1 MLYEDM
7 IIEAYEAELVKT
19 PDKGRIG
26 RFKVRVISSPDGEM
40 KPEEAVP
47 VEYDDKQLQAD
58 LARLEGRKLDRE
70 GLIGLG
76 RALAL
81 LLLPPRKE
89 GQLTGVRELF
99 GASQKRVGLD
109 GRLRLRLRLPPL
121 LAALPWEFMY
131 ADRSGME
138 EGMNGF
144 LALDPRVSIVRHE
157 ALPAPP
163 QPVLMSGDI
172 KVVVALASAEGLPPL
187 DLKKEKEDLGKALYG
202 QEGIKP
208 IFLEE
213 ATLDELQSAVPGAGV
228 FHFAG
233 HGDFTRQMNQ
243 TPGTYTGIGSLA
255 LEDQRVGAE
264 KIGMNL
270 RGNGVRLAVLGGC
283 ETGRREGVSVWGGIA
298 PALVRAEVPAVVA
311 NQFSILDK
319 CAIAFSRQFYRAL
332 AGGLPVERA
341 VSAGRIAA
349 YNEDPEGRDWGVPV
363 LYLRAADSRLFAGA
377 GDQEVREQARSAAEA
392 QVNVRAKEVA
402 AGGEVVGAE
411 VLRMLSGK
419 LSVNVTISGKV
430 YGKVVGFAAKQF
442 GGGAAEVDVEVES
455 VEKGATVV
463 GTRLDEL

>member
-19 PDKGRIG
+19 QDKGRVG

-40 KPEEAVP
+40 KPEEALP

-76 RALAL
+76 RVLAL
-81 LLLPPRKE
+81 LLLPPKKE
-89 GQLTGVRELF
+89 GQLAGVRELF
-99 GASQKRVGLD
+99 GDSLKRVGLD
-109 GRLRLRLRLPPL
+109 RGLRLRLRLPPL
-121 LAALPWEFMY
+121 LAALPWEYMY
-131 ADRSGME
+131 VDRAGIG

-144 LALDPRVSIVRHE
+144 LALDPRLSLVRHE
-157 ALPAPP
+157 PLPVPP
-163 QPVLMSGDI
+163 QPALISGDI
-172 KVVVALASAEGLPPL
+172 KVVVALASPEGLPPL
-187 DLKKEKEDLGKALYG
+187 DVKQEKEDLGKALSG

-208 IFLEE
+208 VFLEE
-213 ATLDELQSAVPGAGV
+213 ATLDEVQSAIPGAGV

-233 HGDFTRQMNQ
+233 HGDFTREMNQ
-243 TPGTYTGIGSLA
+243 TPGTYTGVGSLA
-255 LEDQRVGAE
+255 LEDQRVDAE
-264 KIGMNL
+264 KMGINL

-298 PALVRAEVPAVVA
+298 PALVKAEVPAVVA
-311 NQFSILDK
+311 NQFSIQDK

-332 AGGLPVERA
+332 AGGLPIERA

-377 GDQEVREQARSAAEA
+377 GDQNVREQARSAAEA

-411 VLRMLSGK
+411 VVRMLSGK
-419 LSVNVTISGKV
+419 LGVTVVVSGKV
-430 YGKVVGFAAKQF
+430 YGRVTGASFGRF
-442 GGGAAEVDVEVES
+442 GGGAAEVDVDVES
-455 VEKGATVV
+455 VEEGGSVV
-463 GTRLDEL
+463 GARLDEL